1 MRKIQAHCHLVQV
14 LFDRPIARS
23 ALISIGRV
31 RVASPIK
38 GHINLPVIV
47 KRAQHSEPAGASSPP
62 CDGKKGQQE
71 RSAWGAGDGGGH
83 LVQDAVDYRGC
94 PADKSSTGGWV
105 AAALALG
112 IELCERLSTMG
123 IAVNL
128 VTYLTGTMHLPSAA
142 AANVVTDF
150 MGTSFLL
157 CLLGGFLADSFL
169 GRYLTIAIF
178 ALVQAIGT
186 GLLAVS
192 TEVKQLRPPPC
203 AGGACEPATGVQM
216 GVLYVCLYLIALGT
230 GGLKSSV
237 SGFGTDQFDERDARE
252 RAAMGLFFNRFFF
265 FISVG
270 TLLAV
275 TVLVYIQD
283 HVGRSWAYG
292 ICAGAMLAAIAV
304 FLSGTR
310 RYRYKRSAGSPI
322 VHILQVLVAASRKR
336 PLQLKQQP
344 LAAAALY
351 EDRAEHA
358 RIPRTAQ
365 FACLDRAAVMAG
377 DDDNEVGPDGRP
389 APNPW
394 KLCSVSRVE
403 EVKMVARLMPVWA
416 TTILFWTIYAQMI
429 TFSVEQATTMD
440 RRVGGF
446 EIPAASLTVFFVG
459 AIMLTLAV
467 YDRVFVPLCRSLAT
481 GGGRQGFTNL
491 EKIGIGLV
499 LSIAGM
505 VAAAICEKKRLAV
518 AANAGSSPL
527 PISVFM
533 LTPQFLLVGAGEAF
547 IYTGQLDFFITRS
560 PKGMKTMSTG
570 LFLTTLSLGFFLSS
584 ALVSLVKGCTRWLGD
599 TINHSRLD
607 YFYWLLAVLSVVNL
621 VAYLICAM
629 WATPPA
635 ASHAE
640 QPQPA
645 SADEKC

>member
-1 MRKIQAHCHLVQV
+1 M
-14 LFDRPIARS
+14 
-23 ALISIGRV
+23 
-31 RVASPIK
+31 AS
-38 GHINLPVIV
+38 
-47 KRAQHSEPAGASSPP
+47 E
-62 CDGKKGQQE
+62 DGKKVQE
-71 RSAWGAGDGGGH
+71 MSPWGGSDGGN

-105 AAALALG
+105 AAVLALG

-178 ALVQAIGT
+178 ALVQAVGT
-186 GLLAVS
+186 GLLVVS
-192 TEVKQLRPPPC
+192 TEVRHLRPPPC
-203 AGGACEPATGVQM
+203 GGAGPCEQATGLQM

-237 SGFGTDQFDERDARE
+237 SGFCTDQFDQRDARE
-252 RAAMGLFFNRFFF
+252 RAAMSLLFNRLFF

-270 TLLAV
+270 TLLSV
-275 TVLVYIQD
+275 TVLVYVQE

-292 ICAGAMLAAIAV
+292 ICAGAMLAAVAV
-304 FLSGTR
+304 FLTGTR
-310 RYRYKRSAGSPI
+310 RYRYKRSSGSPI
-322 VHILQVLVAASRKR
+322 VHILQVLVAAARK
-336 PLQLKQQP
+336 QNIKQQ
-344 LAAAALY
+344 LASAALY
-351 EDRAEHA
+351 EDRKEHA
-358 RIPRTAQ
+358 RITHTAQ
-365 FACLDRAAVMAG
+365 FPCLDRAAVMAG
-377 DDDNEVGPDGRP
+377 DDDNEVGRDGRP
-389 APNPW
+389 TPNPW

-403 EVKMVARLMPVWA
+403 EVKMVALLMPVWA

-429 TFSVEQATTMD
+429 TFSVEQAITMD
-440 RRVGGF
+440 RRMGGF

-459 AIMLTLAV
+459 ATMLTLAV
-467 YDRVFVPLCRSLAT
+467 YDRVFIPLCRSLMT
-481 GGGRQGFTNL
+481 GRQGFTNL

-499 LSIAGM
+499 LSIVGM
-505 VAAAICEKKRLAV
+505 AAAAITEKKRLAV
-518 AANAGSSPL
+518 AAMASNAGAAVL
-527 PISVFM
+527 PISVFQ
-533 LTPQFLLVGAGEAF
+533 LTPQFLLVGPGEAF

-584 ALVSLVKGCTRWLGD
+584 ALVSLVKSCTRWLGD

-607 YFYWLLAVLSVVNL
+607 YFYWLLAVLGVVNL
-621 VAYLICAM
+621 AAYFVCAM
-629 WATPPA
+629 WATPTA
-635 ASHAE
+635 TNQAE
-640 QPQPA
+640 QPHPA
-645 SADEKC
+645 TAAADEKC

>member
-1 MRKIQAHCHLVQV
+1 M
-14 LFDRPIARS
+14 
-23 ALISIGRV
+23 
-31 RVASPIK
+31 AS
-38 GHINLPVIV
+38 
-47 KRAQHSEPAGASSPP
+47 E
-62 CDGKKGQQE
+62 DGKKVHE
-71 RSAWGAGDGGGH
+71 RSPWGGRDGGN

-105 AAALALG
+105 AAALTLG

-128 VTYLTGTMHLPSAA
+128 VTYLTGTMHLPSAV

-192 TEVKQLRPPPC
+192 TEVRQLRPPPC
-203 AGGACEPATGVQM
+203 EGGAGAGPCEQATGLQM

-275 TVLVYIQD
+275 TVLVYVQD

-310 RYRYKRSAGSPI
+310 RYRYKRSSGSPI
-322 VHILQVLVAASRKR
+322 VHILQVLVAAARKR
-336 PLQLKQQP
+336 NIKQP

-351 EDRAEHA
+351 EDLPGHA
-358 RIPRTAQ
+358 RLPHTAQ
-365 FACLDRAAVMAG
+365 FPCLDRAAVMAG
-377 DDDNEVGPDGRP
+377 DGDNEVGHDGRP
-389 APNPW
+389 TPNPW

-440 RRVGGF
+440 RRMGGF

-459 AIMLTLAV
+459 AIMLTLAI
-467 YDRVFVPLCRSLAT
+467 YDRVFIPLCRSLIT
-481 GGGRQGFTNL
+481 GRQGFTNL
-491 EKIGIGLV
+491 EKVGIGLV
-499 LSIAGM
+499 LSIVGM
-505 VAAAICEKKRLAV
+505 AAAAISEKKRLTV
-518 AANAGSSPL
+518 AATNAGQGPL
-527 PISVFM
+527 PISVVM

-560 PKGMKTMSTG
+560 PRGMKTMSTG

-584 ALVSLVKGCTRWLGD
+584 ALVSLVKSCTRWLGD

-621 VAYLICAM
+621 AAYLVCAM
-629 WATPPA
+629 WAVPPA
-635 ASHAE
+635 TSQAD

-645 SADEKC
+645 TAADEKC